1 MVYKKSF
8 NLKETAS
15 RASGWVKDN
24 REKTGPEN
32 LHGDAQAMEGEKL
45 KTAHS
50 PWPRAPPPNSRLR
63 LHRGRRHPEQHGGE
77 ERQILSQKPR
87 V

>member
-1 MVYKKSF
+1 MPP
-8 NLKETAS
+8 
-15 RASGWVKDN
+15 GWVQDN

-32 LHGDAQAMEGEKL
+32 LRGDAQAMEGENV

-50 PWPRAPPPNSRLR
+50 PWPRSLPPNSRPW
-63 LHRGRRHPEQHGGE
+63 LHGGRRPPELRGE
-77 ERQILSQKPR
+77 GERQILGQKPQ